1 MSALTDK
8 LKTVTAIKHNNGEVE
23 PIQDISTKSNAA
35 ADFKG
40 LILFEWINAHG
51 NKSLGH
57 LYLKQLL
64 YA

>member
-8 LKTVTAIKHNNGEVE
+8 LQTVTAIKHNNGEVE
-23 PIQDISTKSNAA
+23 PIQHISTKSNAA

-40 LILFEWINAHG
+40 LILFEWVNAYG
-51 NKSLGH
+51 TKSFGH
-57 LYLKQLL
+57 LFLKQLL